1 MVTLSHNDLLALNLA
16 IGEIYTARDME
27 SFYRS
32 VFSSIQSIVPCELC
46 SFNDVKPYTTRFLKL
61 ISESQDHG
69 SVSHKL
75 LPALNAHLHE
85 HPLIPHCFSG
95 DAVKTTDF
103 VSTSQF
109 KDMAIYNEYYRH
121 LDVEMQ
127 ITFAIPI
134 SRENVSLLA
143 LSRKNID
150 FSERDRLL
158 LTLLRPHLINSL
170 RIVTELDRVTLE
182 RDLLQKESEA
192 DRKGVML
199 LQSDGMIVCISPFA
213 KEMLQKYF
221 DAALE
226 EGDPL
231 PERLFQWFETEA
243 NPAPLIAC
251 KKNVK
256 KLRISGRSQQRIE
269 RDSLTVEKE
278 GKRLTIKL
286 LNDVTT
292 GDYILVIIEKDP
304 ALLAQDLQRHGL
316 SCREIEVLLWLSQGK
331 TNMEV
336 AAILGM
342 SRRTVEKHVEHIF
355 DKLGVETRAAA
366 VAIMRK
372 E

>member
-1 MVTLSHNDLLALNLA
+1 MVTLSHNDLFALNLA

-32 VFSSIQSIVPCELC
+32 VFSSIQGIVPCELC

-61 ISESQDHG
+61 ISGSQDHG

-85 HPLIPHCFSG
+85 HPLFPHCFTG
-95 DAVKTTDF
+95 DAVKITDY

-158 LTLLRPHLINSL
+158 LTLLRPHLISSL
-170 RIVTELDRVTLE
+170 RIVTDLDRVTLE
-182 RDLLQKESEA
+182 RDLLQKESEE

-199 LQSDGMIVCISPFA
+199 LQSDGMIVCISHFA
-213 KEMLQKYF
+213 KEMLKKYF
-221 DAALE
+221 DASLD
-226 EGDPL
+226 EGDTL
-231 PERLFQWFETEA
+231 PECLLQWFETEA
-243 NPAPLIAC
+243 KPAPFE
-251 KKNVK
+251 KNVK
-256 KLRISGRSQQRIE
+256 KRRVSGRSHERIE
-269 RDSLTVEKE
+269 RESLTVEKE

-292 GDYILVIIEKDP
+292 GDYILVIIEKD
-304 ALLAQDLQRHGL
+304 ASLLVKDLQKHGL
-316 SCREIEVLLWLSQGK
+316 SCRETEVLFWLSQGK

-342 SRRTVEKHVEHIF
+342 SRRTAEKHVEHIF